1 VKPVVIMLLVLSSL
15 GYATGIPVV
24 LEREADVARVIT
36 AARHEVLVTA
46 PSLRSRAVANAL
58 REVVVQGGVRVLILC
73 DAKRVAEPSSF
84 VPALSLLKGRSS
96 QLEVRVLRGV
106 NQAHLIVDG
115 TRVVFGALVAAP
127 WTHGLEPT
135 RLVMDVA
142 EARTQARAFFVQW
155 RRALPWL
162 LTIRPPRFTS
172 GGSP

>member
-1 VKPVVIMLLVLSSL
+1 VKFVVVVLLVLSGL

-58 REVVVQGGVRVLILC
+58 REAVVQSGVRVLILC
-73 DAKRVAEPSSF
+73 DAKQVAEPSSF
-84 VPALSLLKGRSS
+84 VPALSLLKGRGL

-106 NQAHLIVDG
+106 RRANLIVDG

-127 WTHGLEPT
+127 WTYGLEPT
-135 RLVMDVA
+135 RLVMDAA
-142 EARTQARAFFVQW
+142 EAQTQTRAFFAQW
-155 RRALPWL
+155 KWAAPWAH
-162 LTIRPPRFTS
+162 TIRPPRFTS